1 MKILFY
7 GTKNYDEEFF
17 EKILPDYPGVK
28 IKFIEAN
35 IYEETA
41 SLSKGYDAIC
51 AFVNADL
58 SAPVIDALAEQ
69 GVKLILM
76 RCAGYNNVDLE
87 ATRKHGIHVLR
98 VPGYSPEAVAEHA
111 MALALTANR
120 HTHKAYIK
128 LREGD
133 DCTENYVICY
143 DWKERDTKEAGT
155 YKGVFEIVFDSSLKN
170 DEYTYPSGILN
181 MPIREELMIVIRPI
195 K

>member
-1 MKILFY
+1 MELIEDGRHNF
-7 GTKNYDEEFF
+7 N
-17 EKILPDYPGVK
+17 
-28 IKFIEAN
+28 KFHEA
-35 IYEETA
+35 I
-41 SLSKGYDAIC
+41 
-51 AFVNADL
+51 
-58 SAPVIDALAEQ
+58 Q
-69 GVKLILM
+69 GATITFTMV
-76 RCAGYNNVDLE
+76 NVD
-87 ATRKHGIHVLR
+87 TNVTK
-98 VPGYSPEAVAEHA
+98 VAKG
-111 MALALTANR
+111 
-120 HTHKAYIK
+120 KAYIK

>member
-1 MKILFY
+1 MQYHYI
-7 GTKNYDEEFF
+7 TQNST
-17 EKILPDYPGVK
+17 LPTLVMELIEDGRHNFN
-28 IKFIEAN
+28 KFHEA
-35 IYEETA
+35 I
-41 SLSKGYDAIC
+41 
-51 AFVNADL
+51 
-58 SAPVIDALAEQ
+58 Q
-69 GVKLILM
+69 GATITFTMV
-76 RCAGYNNVDLE
+76 NVD
-87 ATRKHGIHVLR
+87 TNVTK
-98 VPGYSPEAVAEHA
+98 VAKG
-111 MALALTANR
+111 
-120 HTHKAYIK
+120 KAYIK